1 MQVFRFTP
9 RSVLPRFTLFPE
21 EVASL
26 SREGR
31 RITIEE
37 LTIESAFCV
46 PIDYRGEA
54 PLYNLWCA
62 GIQLH
67 RWRISEVSYSFR
79 NLKFKELA
87 TPFTELPHV
96 SLS

>member
-1 MQVFRFTP
+1 MEQLAV
-9 RSVLPRFTLFPE
+9 SPE

-31 RITIEE
+31 RIMIEE

-67 RWRISEVSYSFR
+67 RWRISEVSYSYR